1 MKKIIEL
8 LTTVMILAGSL
19 GMVTVAAVD
28 PSTCEHPN
36 VVDITVGY
44 PYTTTYTHPAW
55 VANKPNGEPIF
66 ATCTVT
72 ATKQNWRRI
81 CSTCGQIFNTW
92 TETVS
97 ETHSIHH

>member
-1 MKKIIEL
+1 MKKIIAL

-28 PSTCEHPN
+28 PSTCEHPK
-36 VVDITVGY
+36 VVNITAGES
-44 PYTTTYTHPAW
+44 TSTYTHPAW
-55 VANKPNGEPIF
+55 VANKPNGEPILVP
-66 ATCTVT
+66 CDVVSK
-72 ATKQNWRRI
+72 KQNWRRI